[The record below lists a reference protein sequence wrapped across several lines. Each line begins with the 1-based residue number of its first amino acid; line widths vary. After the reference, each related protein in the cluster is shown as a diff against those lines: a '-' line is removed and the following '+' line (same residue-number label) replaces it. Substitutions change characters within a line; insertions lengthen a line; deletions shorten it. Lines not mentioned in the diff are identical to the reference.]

1 MRCSN
6 CGFENPE
13 GMKFCGQCASP
24 LRAPCPQCGFANPPG
39 FAFCG
44 QCATA
49 LTAQPQTSALSS
61 RSQVPGLSY
70 PAVGPQTLDAR
81 RSDGERRQLTVMFC
95 DLVGSTPLSAQL
107 DPEELREVIRT
118 YQEMCVKAI
127 TRFDGHLAKYLGDGL
142 LAYFGYP
149 VANEDSALRAVR
161 AGLEIVEAIPALPLQ
176 HVQLQQPPQARVGI
190 HTGLVVAGEMGSGD
204 YREALAI
211 VGETPNLAA
220 RLQEVAVP
228 DTVVISAATFRLVQG
243 FFACRDL
250 GFHSLKGLSTPVQV
264 YRVLSDSGV
273 RSRLEVAATAG
284 LTPLVGREQ
293 EVGLLLECWE
303 RAKEGAGQVVLLSG
317 EAGIGK
323 SRLVEVLKEHI
334 SETTPA
340 IIELRCALHHQNSAL
355 YPVTDHLQRLLQSPG
370 EDSPQAKLSKLEELL
385 KEAGLD
391 ISSVLPLFAALLSLP
406 TPHFPPPTLTPQRQ
420 KQKTLQALLAW
431 FLREAERRPV
441 LLIVED
447 LHWVDPSTLELLSLL
462 LDQVPMARV
471 LIVLT
476 FRPDFTSPWAPHS
489 HITQLT
495 LSRLGRKQVEAM
507 VERVARDRVLP
518 PEVLQQVVAKTDGV
532 PLFVEELT
540 KMVLESGLL
549 KEQADRYELTDPLP
563 PLAIPT
569 TLHDSLMARLDRL
582 STVKEV
588 AQLGA
593 TLGREFTYE
602 LLQAVSPLKE
612 TELQRDL
619 ARLVEAELLY
629 QRGFP
634 PQARYIFKHALIQEA
649 AYQSL
654 LKSTRQYYHRQIAQI
669 LAERF
674 GETAETQPELL
685 AHHYT
690 EAGLFAQA
698 LPYWQ
703 QAGQKAIERSAH
715 VEAISHLTKGLE
727 LLKTLPHTSE
737 HSQQELALQITLG
750 VPLTATKGYAAAEV
764 GKAYTRARELCRQ
777 MGESPQLIPV
787 LFGLWRF
794 YLQRAELQTAREL
807 AEQSLSLAEHVRD
820 PARLLRAHN
829 TLGVTLFFIGELT
842 SAQEH
847 LEQGIA
853 LYSPQQRRSLA
864 SVQDPVVACLSYIAW
879 TLWHLGYPDQAL
891 KRSEEALA
899 LAQELSHPY
908 SLAMALFFAAEL
920 HYLRREVAAV
930 QERATAAV
938 TLSAEQEFPFWLAQG
953 TCLQGWAIA
962 EQGQTAEGLA
972 RMYRGLSIYQATGAQ
987 LGRPYW
993 LALPAAT
1000 QGQEGQTAAGLSA
1013 LAEAHAGVRKSGE
1026 RYYESELYRL
1036 KGELTLQAFHVSGS
1050 KFQVTNPQVE
1060 AEACFCHA
1068 IEIARGQSS
1077 KSLELRAVMSLSRLW
1092 QQQGKKDHAY
1102 KMLAEIYG
1110 WFTEGF
1116 DTKDLQE
1123 ARALLEELSH

>member
-1 MRCSN
+1 
-6 CGFENPE
+6 
-13 GMKFCGQCASP
+13 
-24 LRAPCPQCGFANPPG
+24 
-39 FAFCG
+39 
-44 QCATA
+44 
-49 LTAQPQTSALSS
+49 
-61 RSQVPGLSY
+61 
-70 PAVGPQTLDAR
+70 
-81 RSDGERRQLTVMFC
+81 
-95 DLVGSTPLSAQL
+95 
-107 DPEELREVIRT
+107 
-118 YQEMCVKAI
+118 
-127 TRFDGHLAKYLGDGL
+127 
-142 LAYFGYP
+142 
-149 VANEDSALRAVR
+149 VR
-161 AGLEIVEAIPALPLQ
+161 AGLEIVAAIQALPLQ
-176 HVQLQQPPQARVGI
+176 NIQLQQPLHVRVGI

-220 RLQEVAVP
+220 RLQEVAKP
-228 DTVVISAATFRLVQG
+228 DTVVISAATFRLIQG
-243 FFACRDL
+243 FFACQDL
-250 GFHSLKGLSTPVQV
+250 SLHNLKGLSTPVHV
-264 YRVLSDSGV
+264 YRVLSESGA

-293 EVGLLLECWE
+293 EVGLLWECWK
-303 RAKEGAGQVVLLSG
+303 RAREGAGQVVLLSG

-323 SRLVEVLKEHI
+323 SRLVEVLKEHLT
-334 SETTPA
+334 ETTHVV
-340 IIELRCALHHQNSAL
+340 IELRCSPRHQNSAL
-355 YPVTDHLQRLLQSPG
+355 YPVIDHLQWLLQSQG
-370 EDSPQAKLSKLEELL
+370 ADSPQTKLSKLETLL
-385 KEAGLD
+385 KEASLD
-391 ISSVLPLFAALLSLP
+391 LPTVLPLFATLLSLP
-406 TPHFPPPTLTPQRQ
+406 APHLPLPALTPQRQ
-420 KQKTLQALLAW
+420 KQKTLQAVLAW
-431 FLREAERRPV
+431 FLREAEQRPV

-462 LDQVPMARV
+462 LDQAPMTST

-476 FRPDFTSPWAPHS
+476 FRPDFTAPWALHS

-495 LSRLGRKQVEAM
+495 LGRLGRKQVEAM
-507 VERVARDRVLP
+507 VERVARDRALP
-518 PEVLQQVVAKTDGV
+518 SEVLQQVIAKTDGV

-549 KEQADRYELTDPLP
+549 KEQENHYELTSPLP
-563 PLAIPT
+563 SLAIPT

-602 LLQAVSPLKE
+602 LLQAVSPLDAA
-612 TELQRDL
+612 ELQRDL
-619 ARLVEAELLY
+619 TRLVEAELLY

-654 LKSTRQYYHRQIAQI
+654 LRSTRQHYHKQIAQI

-674 GETAETQPELL
+674 RETAETQPELL

-690 EAGLFAQA
+690 EASLFAQA

-703 QAGQKAIERSAH
+703 QAGQRAIERSAH
-715 VEAISHLTKGLE
+715 AEAINHLTKGLE
-727 LLKTLPHTSE
+727 LLKTLPQTSE
-737 HSQQELALQITLG
+737 RSQQELTLQIALG

-764 GKAYTRARELCRQ
+764 GKVYTQARELCRQ

-807 AEQSLSLAEHVRD
+807 AEQSLSLAERVHD

-829 TLGVTLFFIGELT
+829 TLGVTLFFLGELI
-842 SAQEH
+842 SAREH

-864 SVQDPVVACLSYIAW
+864 SVQDPVVVCLAYAAW
-879 TLWHLGYPDQAL
+879 ALWHLGYPDQAL
-891 KRSEEALA
+891 KRSEEALV
-899 LAQELSHPY
+899 LAQELAHPY
-908 SLAMALFFAAEL
+908 SSAMALFFAAEL

-930 QERATAAV
+930 QERAAAAV
-938 TLSAEQEFPFWLAQG
+938 TLSAEQDFPFWLAQG
-953 TCLQGWAIA
+953 TCLQGWALA
-962 EQGQTAEGLA
+962 EQGQREEGMA
-972 RMYRGLSIYQATGAQ
+972 QMHRGLSIYQATGAE

-993 LALPAAT
+993 LVLPVAT

-1013 LAEAHAGVRKSGE
+1013 LAEAHAAVRKSGE
-1026 RYYESELYRL
+1026 RYYEAELYRL
-1036 KGELTLQAFHVSGS
+1036 QGTLTLQKSGVRGPKSGVSNT
-1050 KFQVTNPQVE
+1050 QHPTPNPQAD
-1060 AEACFCHA
+1060 AEACFHKA
-1068 IEIARGQSS
+1068 IEVARCQSL

-1092 QQQGKKDHAY
+1092 QQQGKKDEARR
-1102 KMLAEIYG
+1102 MLAEIYG

-1116 DTKDLQE
+1116 DTADLQE
-1123 ARALLEELSH
+1123 ARTLLEELSV